1 MSKATLA
8 KWLLLSLIPVGISVL
23 ILILLITATNGAEP
37 SGSWAGLFVLLTL
50 YFPIALV
57 SGLVLHFW
65 THFQANRMFHASQR
79 YAELH
84 GWLPISHTQ
93 WRNRKRNTILLS
105 VTKALTKN
113 TYILTIEIEGE
124 SIVVDEFETST
135 WALQFGD
142 WLWEQLLT
150 DTPQITREVVVEKRA
165 EWEQTT
171 ALALRR

>member
-1 MSKATLA
+1 LIPAVIIWIITLSIGIGTDNLGFA
-8 KWLLLSLIPVGISVL
+8 VPFFLLSVYIVLALLTGISL
-23 ILILLITATNGAEP
+23 RITTNIKA
-37 SGSWAGLFVLLTL
+37 S
-50 YFPIALV
+50 
-57 SGLVLHFW
+57 
-65 THFQANRMFHASQR
+65 RMFKASQR

-84 GWLPISHTQ
+84 GWLPISRTQ

-150 DTPQITREVVVEKRA
+150 DSPQVTREVVVEKRA

-171 ALALRR
+171 ALAVRR